1 MACKV
6 AILGAGTLA
15 GREILNTLAERSFPL
30 TQIRL
35 FDDNCVGQ
43 YLAYNNTDVMI
54 EEISEHV
61 LKESRFKVVF
71 YACSDRSY
79 IPFALEGGAFVID
92 CGFDSKLIISG
103 INSSDIEWQN
113 IVSNPR
119 CLTIHLCRIL
129 HGISKKTKI
138 KRINASTY
146 QSVSGAGFLGIEEL
160 ERQVD
165 EIEKGRE
172 ATLHY
177 FSKQIA
183 YNVVPQISDFEGEW
197 TKEELNI
204 PKEVNQILNQK
215 IDMSFT
221 CVRVPVLRGHSMSV
235 MMELSDDL
243 SVEDIYDSMEDI
255 DIYAECDYPTPWE
268 MEGLT
273 DIAVARLRKDP
284 NIKKCYHFW
293 TVADNQAACFALNS
307 VKIAEDYISA
317 F

>member
-35 FDDNCVGQ
+35 FDDSCVGQ

-113 IVSNPR
+113 IV
-119 CLTIHLCRIL
+119 
-129 HGISKKTKI
+129 
-138 KRINASTY
+138 
-146 QSVSGAGFLGIEEL
+146 
-160 ERQVD
+160 
-165 EIEKGRE
+165 
-172 ATLHY
+172 
-177 FSKQIA
+177 
-183 YNVVPQISDFEGEW
+183 
-197 TKEELNI
+197 
-204 PKEVNQILNQK
+204 
-215 IDMSFT
+215 
-221 CVRVPVLRGHSMSV
+221 
-235 MMELSDDL
+235 
-243 SVEDIYDSMEDI
+243 
-255 DIYAECDYPTPWE
+255 
-268 MEGLT
+268 
-273 DIAVARLRKDP
+273 
-284 NIKKCYHFW
+284 
-293 TVADNQAACFALNS
+293 
-307 VKIAEDYISA
+307 
-317 F
+317 